1 MTAGKS
7 VPEKAQAEGQV
18 SRQTPF
24 EKFVSAIRL
33 EAEMADQIDEGTN
46 IAADVVSRILEAESL
61 DEAFA
66 AQDAGLKNGKDFV
79 DVEIVVQDFL
89 VRTSETK
96 YNKEGSLGVY
106 VRVSGARLDNGES
119 FQFFTGAP
127 NVVALLWK
135 ARNDNHLPL
144 ECRIQSKETAN
155 GELLTLR
162 PLPKR
167 VVRGN

>member
-1 MTAGKS
+1 M
-7 VPEKAQAEGQV
+7 AESKNTPAKNSQSGQV
-18 SRQTPF
+18 QRITPF
-24 EKFVSAIRL
+24 EQFVSAIRL

-46 IAADVVSRILEAESL
+46 IAADVIGRILEAESL
-61 DEAFA
+61 DEAFS
-66 AQDAGLKNGKDFV
+66 AQDAGLQNGKDFV
-79 DVEIVVQDFL
+79 DVEIVVHDFL
-89 VRTSETK
+89 VRTSDSK
-96 YNKEGSLGVY
+96 YNKDGSLGVY

-135 ARNDNHLPL
+135 ARNTDSLPL
-144 ECRIQSKETAN
+144 ECKIQSKETAN

-167 VVRGN
+167 VVRG

>member
-1 MTAGKS
+1 MAESKS
-7 VPEKAQAEGQV
+7 TPAKAAQSGQIQ
-18 SRQTPF
+18 RQTPF
-24 EKFVSAIRL
+24 EKFVNAIRL
-33 EAEMADQIDEGTN
+33 EAEMADQIDEGQN
-46 IAADVVSRILEAESL
+46 IAADVIGRILEAESL

-66 AQDAGLKNGKDFV
+66 AQDAGLQNGKDFV
-79 DVEIVVQDFL
+79 DVEIIVNDFL
-89 VRTSETK
+89 VRTSDSK

-135 ARNDNHLPL
+135 ARNEEKLPL
-144 ECRIQSKETAN
+144 ECKIQSKETAN

-167 VVRGN
+167 VIR